1 MVNNDSSIRYYGA
14 CNSNDNDNNSK
25 SGIYKT

>member
-14 CNSNDNDNNSK
+14 CNSNDDNNSK